1 MSLDSLWNKGNMIEK
16 DFDVPFVSAMALR
29 EKQIQQIY
37 RPIIG
42 VHKWFARRPGSLFR
56 SLIIS
61 EFGTGPINE
70 SYFENQDF
78 SGISIGDPFMG
89 GGTPLLEAN
98 RMGCGVVGI
107 DINPMSYWIV
117 REEISE
123 INLAKYEDAASNLLE
138 KLEAFD
144 RMVSES

>member
-123 INLAKYEDAASNLLE
+123 INLAKYEDA
-138 KLEAFD
+138 
-144 RMVSES
+144 